1 MDTINQTE
9 LSPYREFS
17 RTDWAK
23 LRADTPMTL
32 SAEEVQELQAYNDRI
47 DLAEVEEIYL
57 PLARL
62 VSMYVEASQALHAT
76 TNRFLGR
83 DDGQIPFVIGIA
95 GSVAVGKSTT
105 ARLLQAL
112 LARWPTS
119 PTVDLVPTDG
129 FLFPNAVLEAEGL
142 MERKGFPESYDLK
155 SLLAFLHD
163 LKAGVRRVEAPV
175 YSHLTYDVV
184 QGETITVDRPDILI
198 LEGLNVLQTSKLSR
212 ESVGIPFVSD
222 FFDFAIYIEAD
233 ETVLHRWY
241 LERFMRL
248 KTTRFHDPRS
258 YFHKY
263 ADISEDEALAFANRL
278 WNRINLVNLREN
290 IRPTRPRADLILSKN
305 ADHHIETVALRKI

>member
-1 MDTINQTE
+1 MDTINPME
-9 LSPYREFS
+9 LSPYRVFS

-62 VSMYVEASQALHAT
+62 VSMYVEAAQALHAT

-163 LKAGVRRVEAPV
+163 VKAGVRNVEAPV

-233 ETVLHRWY
+233 EAVLHRWY

-248 KTTRFHDPRS
+248 KGTRFHDPRS

-263 ADISEDEALAFANRL
+263 AEISEDEALAFANRL

>member
-1 MDTINQTE
+1 MDTFNPME
-9 LSPYREFS
+9 LSPYRVFS
-17 RTDWAK
+17 KAEWAR

-32 SAEEVQELQAYNDRI
+32 SAEEVQQLQAYNDQVS
-47 DLAEVEEIYL
+47 LEEVEAIYL

-62 VSMYVEASQALHAT
+62 LSMYVEATQALHAT

-112 LARWPTS
+112 LSRWPTS

-163 LKAGVRRVEAPV
+163 VKSGVASVEAPV

-184 QGETITVDRPDILI
+184 DGETIRVDRPDILI
-198 LEGLNVLQTSKLSR
+198 LEGLNVLQTSRLSR
-212 ESVGIPFVSD
+212 ESRGIPFVSD
-222 FFDFAIYIEAD
+222 FFDYSIYIEAD
-233 ETVLHRWY
+233 EEVLHRWY
-241 LERFMRL
+241 MERFMRL
-248 KTTRFHDPRS
+248 KGTRFHDPRS

-263 ADISEDEALAFANRL
+263 ADISDDEALTFANRL

-305 ADHHIETVALRKI
+305 AEHRIETVALRKI